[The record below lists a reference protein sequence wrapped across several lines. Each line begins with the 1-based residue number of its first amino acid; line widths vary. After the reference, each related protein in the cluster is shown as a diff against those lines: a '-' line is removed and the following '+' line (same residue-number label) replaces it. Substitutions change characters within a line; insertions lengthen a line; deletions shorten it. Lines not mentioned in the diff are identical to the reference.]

1 MRSAMPP
8 TRPPVPAVRPMAPT
22 TTPTAAAAAAAAT
35 NTPAAPTI
43 RPTVPAPAALRA
55 GGGAAARPAMMAAP
69 PAMAA
74 PPGGVM
80 MLPAAQPPVRSRGPF
95 VQMPTLQLVQ
105 PNVQPIAGCPAGL
118 EYLAH
123 VDQLLVHQQIQLL
136 ELIVPFEQENKYVVK
151 NTMGQFIF
159 MAYEKSDLASRC
171 CCGSIRP
178 FEMSLLD
185 YRSVEV
191 LRLYRPLRCDSSCCF
206 CCLQEMEVHSPP
218 GNIIGS
224 IKQDCSVIFPYF
236 SLRDSGGNVVLR
248 IIGPFCTS
256 SICCNDVVFDITTRD
271 GKTKIGQ
278 LSKNFNGLLLEAMT
292 DIDNFTVTFPIDLDV
307 KMKATLL
314 GAVFLID
321 FIFFESAAG
330 GSNMDLP
337 GNIIN

>member
-1 MRSAMPP
+1 MTP
-8 TRPPVPAVRPMAPT
+8 TRSPARAVRHKAKT
-22 TTPTAAAAAAAAT
+22 TSHSAAASPAAAT
-35 NTPAAPTI
+35 NAAATRAV
-43 RPTVPAPAALRA
+43 RPTVPAPAAPTA
-55 GGGAAARPAMMAAP
+55 GGGAAARPAM
-69 PAMAA
+69 MAA

-80 MLPAAQPPVRSRGPF
+80 MLPAAQPPVGSRGPF

-118 EYLAH
+118 EYLVH
-123 VDQLLVHQQIQLL
+123 VDQLLVHQQIQLMEMFTAW
-136 ELIVPFEQENKYVVK
+136 ELENKYVVK

-159 MAYEKSDLASRC
+159 MALEKSSLGSRC
-171 CCGSIRP
+171 CCGSSRP

-191 LRLYRPLRCDSSCCF
+191 LRLYRPLRCDSCCCF

-224 IKQDCSVIFPYF
+224 IRQDWSVIFPYL
-236 SLRDSGGNVVLR
+236 SIRDSGGNVVLR

-256 SICCNDVVFDITTRD
+256 SICCNDVVFDITARD
-271 GKTKIGQ
+271 GITKIGQ
-278 LSKNFNGLLLEAMT
+278 LTKNFNGVFLEAYT
-292 DIDNFTVTFPIDLDV
+292 DVDNFTVTFPMDLDV

-321 FIFFESAAG
+321 YIFFENTPNS
-330 GSNMDLP
+330 SNSDLP